1 MSIIVNADDFGKD
14 RQVNEAI
21 CAAFAKGLIHRTT
34 LMANMPYAAEAMDM
48 ARQQGFDSKVGIHL
62 NLTEG
67 RPLTDELAANRE
79 ICDENGCFSAD
90 FHRNTFKRF
99 VLPHAATRQIRTEL
113 DAQLARYSELGGVLF
128 HIDSH
133 HHVHTDLS
141 VLKALRPLIKK
152 YNVKSIRLGRNLY
165 HGGNKLMRL
174 YKRYLNRELMSYN
187 ENQVKYFGSA
197 KDFEKFGAD
206 DDFCKKNDIEIMV
219 HPMYGNDRILLD
231 TDYPLEEL
239 RTKLGGRI

>member
-1 MSIIVNADDFGKD
+1 MSIIVNADDFGKN

-48 ARQQGFDSKVGIHL
+48 ARQHGFDSQVGIHL

-67 RPLTDELAANRE
+67 RPLTDELASNRE
-79 ICDENGCFSAD
+79 ICDENGMFTAD

-99 VLPHAATRQIRTEL
+99 VLASAITKQIRAEL
-113 DAQLARYSELGGVLF
+113 DAQLARYEELGGTLF
-128 HIDSH
+128 HVDSH

-152 YNVKSIRLGRNLY
+152 YNVKSVRLGRNLY

-174 YKRYLNRELMSYN
+174 YKKYLNRELSSYN
-187 ENQVKYFGSA
+187 EDRTDYFGSA
-197 KDFEKFGAD
+197 KDFENFGPN
-206 DDFCKKNDIEIMV
+206 DDFCNRNNIEVMV
-219 HPMYGNDRILLD
+219 HPLYNEDGILLD